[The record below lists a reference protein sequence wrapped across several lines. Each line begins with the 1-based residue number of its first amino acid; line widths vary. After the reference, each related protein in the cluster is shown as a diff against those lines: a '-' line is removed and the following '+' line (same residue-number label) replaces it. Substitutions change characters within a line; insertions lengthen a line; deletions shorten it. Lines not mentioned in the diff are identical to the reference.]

1 MVLQIKSGIRLQV
14 FNRVCKVNG
23 WQIILLEH
31 TTHNGDENGKSGAN
45 NTMPII
51 TYNANMPDKI
61 LFISILSGI

>member
-51 TYNANMPDKI
+51 THDANMPDKT
-61 LFISILSGI
+61 LLNRILSGM